1 MPKNRAVTFDPETLV
16 SPVSSEIKLENYR
29 SNENIF
35 MQGHRARALY
45 YIVKG
50 KVKFAV
56 RSDQGK
62 SAVLAI
68 FSQGEFF
75 GVGCLANAHLYKAT
89 ASAITAC
96 SLIAFEKQAMPRLLQ
111 ARPEFSELF
120 VKGLVSRV
128 IRYEEELV
136 DCLFNSSEKR
146 LARILLAIAYFGRKS
161 DTGHVVPKLSQQILS
176 EMVGT
181 TRSRVSLFMNRFRK
195 LGMVSYN
202 GDLKVHKSLR
212 NILLDV
218 PRPKP

>member
-1 MPKNRAVTFDPETLV
+1 MPKKRAGSFNPETLV
-16 SPVSSEIKLENYR
+16 SPVSSEIKVQNYQPD
-29 SNENIF
+29 ENIF
-35 MQGHRARALY
+35 MQGHRAHALC

-75 GVGCLANAHLYKAT
+75 GVGCLSKAHLYKAT

-146 LARILLAIAYFGRKS
+146 LARILLALAHFGRGREMG
-161 DTGHVVPKLSQQILS
+161 DVVPKLSQQILS

-181 TRSRVSLFMNRFRK
+181 TRSRVSLFMNKFRR
-195 LGMVSYN
+195 LGHIKYN
-202 GDLKVHKSLR
+202 GSLIVHKSLR
-212 NILLDV
+212 TILRDV
-218 PRPKP
+218 PRRMR

>member
-1 MPKNRAVTFDPETLV
+1 MSKKRVRSFEPETLL
-16 SPVSSEIKLENYR
+16 SPVSSEIKLEDYR
-29 SNENIF
+29 PDENIF

-45 YIVKG
+45 YVVKG

-56 RSDQGK
+56 RSDRGK

-75 GVGCLANAHLYKAT
+75 GVGCMANAHLYKAT

-96 SLIAFEKQAMPRLLQ
+96 SLIAFEKQAMPGLLQ

-120 VKGLVSRV
+120 VKGLVARV
-128 IRYEEELV
+128 VRYEEELV

-146 LARILLAIAYFGRKS
+146 LARILLAMAHFGRKS
-161 DTGHVVPKLSQQILS
+161 ETGHVIPKLSQQTLC

-181 TRSRVSLFMNRFRK
+181 TRSRVSLFMNKFRK
-195 LGMVSYN
+195 LGMVTYN
-202 GDLKVHKSLR
+202 GELKVHKSLHSV
-212 NILLDV
+212 LLDA
-218 PRPKP
+218 RQTKR

>member
-1 MPKNRAVTFDPETLV
+1 MPKKRAETFDPETLV

-29 SNENIF
+29 PNENIF

-45 YIVKG
+45 YVGKG
-50 KVKFAV
+50 KVKFSV

-75 GVGCLANAHLYKAT
+75 GVGCLASGHLYKAT
-89 ASAITAC
+89 ASAITPC

-111 ARPEFSELF
+111 ARPEFSEFF
-120 VKGLVSRV
+120 VKGLISRV
-128 IRYEEELV
+128 IRYEDELV

-146 LARILLAIAYFGRKS
+146 LARILLAIAHFGRKS
-161 DTGHVVPKLSQQILS
+161 DTGHVVPKLSQQILC

-212 NILLDV
+212 AILLDT
-218 PRPKP
+218 PGSKP